1 MNVAR
6 IVFGIL
12 YLGGA
17 VANITLTILNG
28 PEFYHSFADWALLSF
43 YRESW
48 AAIVVPNMTLFIA
61 LLITFEIALGLLF
74 IIKRRFMK
82 IALIIGIIF
91 CVGTA
96 PFGLQ
101 AVYINIPLGLIQ
113 AFLLWKEFSQSATMK
128 EA

>member
-1 MNVAR
+1 MNIAR
-6 IVFGIL
+6 IVFGIF

-17 VANITLTILNG
+17 VANITLTVLNG

-48 AAIVVPNMTLFIA
+48 ATLVVPNMTLFIA

-91 CVGTA
+91 CVGTV

>member
-1 MNVAR
+1 MNIAR

-12 YLGGA
+12 YIGGA
-17 VANITLTILNG
+17 IANTTLTVLNG
-28 PEFYHSFADWALLSF
+28 PEFYHSFADWALIPF
-43 YRESW
+43 YREAW
-48 AAIVVPNMTLFIA
+48 TTLVIPNMTLFIA
-61 LLITFEIALGLLF
+61 LLIAFEISLGLLF
-74 IIKRRFMK
+74 IIKREYMK
-82 IALIIGIIF
+82 IALVLGIIF